1 MLKASV
7 IIPSYDRQI
16 IVMDTLGHLNNQTET
31 KFEVI
36 VVDQTVKKSKNLALF
51 QFKNS
56 SILFKFSSLI
66 SFLTIISL
74 SPDVNADALFLN
86 PILNLSNMPIISLY

>member
-51 QFKNS
+51 
-56 SILFKFSSLI
+56 LSLI
-66 SFLTIISL
+66 HI
-74 SPDVNADALFLN
+74 
-86 PILNLSNMPIISLY
+86 

>member
-1 MLKASV
+1 MYSIFTSLDKSLLGSIFFLEIISFISEAAST
-7 IIPSYDRQI
+7 PTSDRI
-16 IVMDTLGHLNNQTET
+16 
-31 KFEVI
+31 
-36 VVDQTVKKSKNLALF
+36 
-51 QFKNS
+51 KNS

-86 PILNLSNMPIISLY
+86 PILNLSKIPITVLYLFL